1 VRRILAAACVICALA
16 LPAYAQDDLEAR
28 QAAAEQIVGIT
39 TTDTIMQAM
48 NEAVWPPVR
57 DTIVQQNPDVTAE
70 QLAAMEGVM
79 ADVSGEIVAEMS
91 VDLVDFYAAEFSL
104 DELNA
109 LVDFYT
115 SPVGRKYQAKLP
127 ELMAKVTP
135 TILQKTQEM
144 GPRLLEELRKAAEE
158 RGLRI
163 DI

>member
-1 VRRILAAACVICALA
+1 LA